1 VTTAELCK
9 RLTAAFR
16 QAPQC
21 AAVAVMDV
29 YRLDRPDVSGCNWSF
44 TLVLEPNGTPADAY
58 GLAYAQVIPIAR
70 RAWNLA
76 PQEV

>member
-1 VTTAELCK
+1 
-9 RLTAAFR
+9 
-16 QAPQC
+16 
-21 AAVAVMDV
+21 MDV